1 MTGAASI
8 ARAAFTQAAHAYANF
23 NSLREARAILAA
35 RARLAPLRA
44 ADRRRADDYAREV
57 LGSRSFAPWLH
68 VYASVAGGFREG
80 WIPDNFYARA
90 VIPRLKA
97 GYSTIALLKTLS
109 GRLLATP
116 CLPDVAYL
124 VRHRLYDR
132 DYRPLADLRA
142 FREEGVVFKADI
154 SQRGQAVRVF
164 APDDAIDFASLP
176 NGVFQPFIRQHEEL
190 AALGGAAVATLR
202 LTTVIEPD
210 GRAGLRAAFIRF
222 GRAGEDHVGS
232 ATHICASVGLTGGD
246 IQDTGFLPSWLPVER
261 HPDTGMAFAGR
272 EVPAFA
278 DCARVALALQEKV
291 PFVPCVGWDFA
302 VDRQGTPVLMEW
314 NGGHNGIKFSE
325 ATVGPCF
332 TGLGWEALGRAQAP
346 RM

>member
-8 ARAAFTQAAHAYANF
+8 ARATFTRAAHAYSNF
-23 NSLREARAILAA
+23 NSLREARRILAT
-35 RARLAPLRA
+35 RARVAPPRA

-80 WIPDNFYARA
+80 WIPDNFYGVA
-90 VIPRLKA
+90 VIPKLKA
-97 GYSTIALLKTLS
+97 GYRSIAALKTLS
-109 GRLLATP
+109 GRLLDTP
-116 CLPDVAYL
+116 YLPDMAYL
-124 VRHRLYDR
+124 VHHRLYDR

-142 FREEGVVFKADI
+142 LRAGDIVFKGDD
-154 SQRGQAVRVF
+154 SQRGLGVRVF
-164 APDDAIDFASLP
+164 GPGDAIDFGSLP
-176 NGVFQPFIRQHEEL
+176 NGVFQPRIRQHDEL
-190 AALGGAAVATLR
+190 AALGGAAVVTLR

-232 ATHICASVGLTGGD
+232 ATHICASVALSSGE
-246 IQDTGFLPSWLPVER
+246 IPDTALLPSWLPVDR

-272 EVPAFA
+272 KVPAFA

-302 VDRQGTPVLMEW
+302 VDREGTPVLMEW

-325 ATVGPCF
+325 ATAGPCF
-332 TGLGWEALGRAQAP
+332 TGLGWEALGRGQAP